1 MHEEYSAS
9 TMDCKQTA
17 SVLELTN
24 RRLFEPQKLQKRV
37 SFKDDAWVIHIPAR
51 EENDIDL
58 RESVVLRN
66 AVAGRPGLTNRTVT
80 PNRRTSSETLSRT
93 SLYAN
98 RDQRTPQTQSYMT
111 GSGHSV
117 TTRGPFK
124 SILKT
129 PTPIRKKEDHLHRSQ
144 QDTARCF
151 REVSVKNSVDSCF
164 KQDLSHLLPSKDSV
178 HRLEKPVLTRN
189 LPTRRS
195 LTISRAL
202 SSDDDLGY
210 NKTGRFVG
218 KEFTGPSR
226 TPFQHNFNNN
236 ERTKTFNIAT
246 QPERDINIVGVT
258 YRSVNEM
265 PYFYDIKGLTNRMN
279 EYPSDAK
286 SPLNDRARLEHSS
299 VSTSLNQSGS
309 RRKERYLSAIPAI
322 EAFNRRNRGTRRYSS
337 SGWTH
342 EQVTSPKRQLPIAW
356 QPAKQYNFST
366 K

>member
-1 MHEEYSAS
+1 
-9 TMDCKQTA
+9 MDCKRTA

-37 SFKDDAWVIHIPAR
+37 SFKDEAWVIHIPAR
-51 EENDIDL
+51 EENDKEL

-66 AVAGRPGLTNRTVT
+66 AVAGRSGLTNRAVTRLT
-80 PNRRTSSETLSRT
+80 PNRRTSLETLSRT

-111 GSGHSV
+111 GSGRSV

-129 PTPIRKKEDHLHRSQ
+129 PTPIRKKEDHLNRSQ
-144 QDTARCF
+144 PMPARYF
-151 REVSVKNSVDSCF
+151 REVSEKNSVDSYL
-164 KQDLSHLLPSKDSV
+164 KQELSHLLPSKDSV
-178 HRLEKPVLTRN
+178 NTLEKPVLTRN

-202 SSDDDLGY
+202 SSDNDLRY

-218 KEFTGPSR
+218 KEFTAPSR
-226 TPFQHNFNNN
+226 TPIQHNFNHN
-236 ERTKTFNIAT
+236 ERTKTAT
-246 QPERDINIVGVT
+246 QQGRNFNIVGVT
-258 YRSVNEM
+258 YRSVNET
-265 PYFYDIKGLTNRMN
+265 PYFYDIKGLAGRMN

-299 VSTSLNQSGS
+299 VSTSLDQSGS
-309 RRKERYLSAIPAI
+309 RREERYLSAIPAI

-337 SGWTH
+337 SAWTH
-342 EQVTSPKRQLPIAW
+342 EQVASPKKQLPIAW
-356 QPAKQYNFST
+356 QAAKQYNFST